1 LTSNIKICYP
11 HKKKQKGKN
20 MNEQL
25 ASKIRSR
32 LSGGESY
39 DHMSPSSLNIPIQK
53 YIISYV
59 CSTQAMRRQNKVG
72 YKAHSGNLVGN
83 VSQRLLSKYI
93 FKAAEK
99 EEVKPEL
106 FDKIFEYEL
115 DVINKFNEPRDER
128 DAQCRI
134 EMIPSCKASIENTL
148 KLVKEVF
155 GDEPLTSE
163 RYVHVTPPGLILD
176 ILGRI
181 DFETSENSTENKKGK
196 FLELKSKPV
205 NFRKGKNG
213 LTQTIQ
219 KLPATIDDCEETYM
233 KQVAFYWKATGKKA
247 YLGYVNSEE
256 YKIFEPEDDRLEY
269 YYKQLINKAFTIQN
283 LLEISE
289 GDPKVMAKFV
299 EMPDIR
305 NFYYSDLTEQQV
317 EITKQLWGM

>member
-1 LTSNIKICYP
+1 
-11 HKKKQKGKN
+11 

-25 ASKIRSR
+25 ANTIRSQ

-39 DHMSPSSLNIPIQK
+39 DHFSPSSLNIPIQK

-72 YKAHSGNLVGN
+72 YKAYYGALCGN
-83 VSQRLLSKYI
+83 VAQRLLSKYI

-106 FDKIFEYEL
+106 FDKIFEHEL
-115 DVINKFNEPRDER
+115 SIINKNEPKDER
-128 DAQCRI
+128 DEQCRI
-134 EMIPSCKASIENTL
+134 DMIPSCKASIEQTL

-163 RYVHVTPPGLILD
+163 RYVHVTPQGLILD

-181 DFETSENSTENKKGK
+181 DFESENK
-196 FLELKSKPV
+196 FLELKSKPI
-205 NFRKGKNG
+205 NFRKNKNG
-213 LTQTIQ
+213 MGQIIQ
-219 KLPATIDDCEETYM
+219 KLPNTIDDCEETYM

-269 YYKQLINKAFTIQN
+269 YYHQLVNKAFTIQN
-283 LLEISE
+283 LLEVSK
-289 GDPKVMAKFV
+289 GQASQMAKLV
-299 EMPDIR
+299 EAPDLK
-305 NFYYSDLTEQQV
+305 NFYYSDLTPEQID
-317 EITKQLWGM
+317 ITKQLWGL

>member
-1 LTSNIKICYP
+1 
-11 HKKKQKGKN
+11 
-20 MNEQL
+20 
-25 ASKIRSR
+25 
-32 LSGGESY
+32 
-39 DHMSPSSLNIPIQK
+39 
-53 YIISYV
+53 
-59 CSTQAMRRQNKVG
+59 
-72 YKAHSGNLVGN
+72 
-83 VSQRLLSKYI
+83 
-93 FKAAEK
+93 
-99 EEVKPEL
+99 
-106 FDKIFEYEL
+106 
-115 DVINKFNEPRDER
+115 
-128 DAQCRI
+128 
-134 EMIPSCKASIENTL
+134 
-148 KLVKEVF
+148 
-155 GDEPLTSE
+155 
-163 RYVHVTPPGLILD
+163 LD

-181 DFETSENSTENKKGK
+181 DFESENK
-196 FLELKSKPV
+196 FLELKSKPI

-305 NFYYSDLTEQQV
+305 NFYYSDLTPEQV
-317 EITKQLWGM
+317 EITKKLWGM

>member
-1 LTSNIKICYP
+1 
-11 HKKKQKGKN
+11 
-20 MNEQL
+20 
-25 ASKIRSR
+25 
-32 LSGGESY
+32 
-39 DHMSPSSLNIPIQK
+39 
-53 YIISYV
+53 
-59 CSTQAMRRQNKVG
+59 MRRQNKVG

-115 DVINKFNEPRDER
+115 ALINKNEPRDER

-134 EMIPSCKASIENTL
+134 EMLPSCKASIEQTL
-148 KLVKEVF
+148 KLVKQVF

-163 RYVHVTPPGLILD
+163 RYVSVSHPGLILD

-181 DFETSENSTENKKGK
+181 DFESETK
-196 FLELKSKPV
+196 FLELKSKPI
-205 NFRKGKNG
+205 NFRQNKNG
-213 LTQTIQ
+213 LGQTIQ
-219 KLPATIDDCEETYM
+219 KLPASIDDCEETYM

-247 YLGYVNSEE
+247 YLGYCNSEE

-289 GDPKVMAKFV
+289 GDPKVMAKYV
-299 EMPDIR
+299 EMPDIK
-305 NFYYSDLTEQQV
+305 NFYYSDLTEEQV
-317 EITKQLWGM
+317 DITKQLWGI

>member
-1 LTSNIKICYP
+1 MII
-11 HKKKQKGKN
+11 G
-20 MNEQL
+20 
-25 ASKIRSR
+25 R
-32 LSGGESY
+32 
-39 DHMSPSSLNIPIQK
+39 PSSLNIPIQK

-72 YKAHSGNLVGN
+72 FKAHYGVLCGN
-83 VSQRLLSKYI
+83 VAQRLLSKYI

-115 DVINKFNEPRDER
+115 SLVNKNEPKDER
-128 DAQCRI
+128 DEQCRI
-134 EMIPSCKASIENTL
+134 EMIPSCKASIEQTL

-155 GDEPLTSE
+155 GDEALTSE
-163 RYVHVTPPGLILD
+163 RYVSVSHPGLILD

-181 DFETSENSTENKKGK
+181 DFESETK
-196 FLELKSKPV
+196 FLELKSKPI

-219 KLPATIDDCEETYM
+219 KLPASIDDVEETYM

-247 YLGYVNSEE
+247 YLGYVNQEE

-305 NFYYSDLTEQQV
+305 NFYYSDLTEEQV
-317 EITKQLWGM
+317 DITKQLWGM

>member
-1 LTSNIKICYP
+1 MWIV
-11 HKKKQKGKN
+11 KQIN
-20 MNEQL
+20 EREIMNEQL
-25 ASKIRSR
+25 AQKIRSQ
-32 LSGGESY
+32 LSGKESY
-39 DHMSPSSLNIPIQK
+39 DHWSPSSLNIPIQK

-59 CSTQAMRRQNKVG
+59 CSTQEMRRKNKVG
-72 YKAHSGNLVGN
+72 YKAHSGNLVGG

-99 EEVKPEL
+99 EEVQPEL
-106 FDKIFEYEL
+106 FDKIFEHEL
-115 DVINKFNEPRDER
+115 ELINKNEPKNAKDE
-128 DAQCRI
+128 QCRI
-134 EMIPSCKASIENTL
+134 EMIPSCKASIEQTL

-163 RYVHVTPPGLILD
+163 RYVHVSHPGLILD

-181 DFETSENSTENKKGK
+181 DFESETK
-196 FLELKSKPV
+196 FLELKSKPI
-205 NFRKGKNG
+205 NFRQNKNG
-213 LTQTIQ
+213 LGQTIQ
-219 KLPATIDDCEETYM
+219 KLPASIEDVETSYM

-289 GDPKVMAKFV
+289 GDPKLMAKYV
-299 EMPDIR
+299 EMPDIK
-305 NFYYSDLTEQQV
+305 NFYYSDLSEEQV
-317 EITKQLWGM
+317 DITKELWGI

>member
-1 LTSNIKICYP
+1 MWIV
-11 HKKKQKGKN
+11 KQIN
-20 MNEQL
+20 EREIMNEQL
-25 ASKIRSR
+25 ASKIRSQ
-32 LSGGESY
+32 LSGGQGY
-39 DHMSPSSLNIPIQK
+39 DHWSPSSLNIPVQK

-59 CSTQAMRRQNKVG
+59 CSTQEMRRKNKVG
-72 YKAHSGNLVGN
+72 YKAHAGNLVGG

-99 EEVKPEL
+99 EEVQPEL
-106 FDKIFEYEL
+106 FDKIFEHEL
-115 DVINKFNEPRDER
+115 ELINKNEPKNAKDE
-128 DAQCRI
+128 QCRI
-134 EMIPSCKASIENTL
+134 EMIPSCKASIEQTL

-163 RYVHVTPPGLILD
+163 RYVHVSHPGLILD

-181 DFETSENSTENKKGK
+181 DFESETK
-196 FLELKSKPV
+196 FLELKSKPI
-205 NFRKGKNG
+205 NFRQNKNG
-213 LTQTIQ
+213 LGQTIQ
-219 KLPATIDDCEETYM
+219 KLPAGIEDVETSYM

-289 GDPKVMAKFV
+289 GDPKLMAKYV
-299 EMPDIR
+299 EMPDVK
-305 NFYYSDLTEQQV
+305 NFYYSDLTEEQV
-317 EITKQLWGM
+317 DITKELWGI

>member
-1 LTSNIKICYP
+1 
-11 HKKKQKGKN
+11 

-25 ASKIRSR
+25 ANTIRSQ

-39 DHMSPSSLNIPIQK
+39 DHFSPSSLNIPIQK

-72 YKAHSGNLVGN
+72 YKAYYGALCGN
-83 VSQRLLSKYI
+83 VAQRLLSKYI

-106 FDKIFEYEL
+106 FDKIFEHEL
-115 DVINKFNEPRDER
+115 AIINKNEPKDER
-128 DAQCRI
+128 DEQCRI
-134 EMIPSCKASIENTL
+134 DMIPSCKASIEQTL

-163 RYVHVTPPGLILD
+163 RYVHVTPQGLILD

-181 DFETSENSTENKKGK
+181 DFESENK
-196 FLELKSKPV
+196 FLELKSKPI
-205 NFRKGKNG
+205 NFRKNKNG
-213 LTQTIQ
+213 MGQIIQ
-219 KLPATIDDCEETYM
+219 KLPNTIDDCEETYL
-233 KQVAFYWKATGKKA
+233 KQVAFYWKATGKKG

-269 YYKQLINKAFTIQN
+269 YYHQLVNKAFTIQN
-283 LLEISE
+283 LLEVSK
-289 GDPKVMAKFV
+289 GQASQMAKLV
-299 EMPDIR
+299 EAPDLK
-305 NFYYSDLTEQQV
+305 NFYYSDLTEEQV
-317 EITKQLWGM
+317 GIAKQLWGI